1 MTTTGAGYPR
11 PRSADEF
18 ERLCLRL
25 LRRHWQLQ
33 QLERIRDPE
42 RRERGLHLLEISG
55 RPRLAAVRCELRE
68 SQNALSADEIKDA
81 AERALSLGLP
91 IGRFVIATTAARG
104 QNLRRILYDLNR
116 AQKGNGPG
124 AIEVIA
130 WDDIQ
135 ELLDE
140 YPQVLTEFGAAA
152 KRQAITR
159 ADSLVRFDAHPVVC
173 DPNETPQGAFEAEI
187 SAAVEFIN
195 QRSFQMARLVLLRLR
210 EQNWTELSAA
220 QKYRVLTNLGVAWLR
235 EGEARRA
242 AMLFIAARSLAS
254 EDELACTNEA
264 LAHELLGERDRAHAL
279 ADRLRMQF
287 PSSGRALALWL
298 NNAPLTM
305 GAGAL
310 EAGLA
315 PELGADPEVAMVMAR
330 RALSSADYTR
340 AESYARAA
348 AQTLAVV
355 SDPWLILGQSILL
368 AELSASTA
376 ALTPIAAPEPPVAGE
391 TPAPLSADARIR
403 EAEHC
408 FSQAIEFAQ
417 HEGSAQNEVQGLIG
431 RAQARIALH
440 DPDGAGKDIE
450 QAHALKQEDA
460 NGLVEYGIV
469 LRGRGDLNQAI
480 EVFRRAVAV
489 GGRDD
494 AEYDLAITLRERD
507 EPGDLQL
514 AAGILTRVLARPDSV
529 PQGDFPFAI
538 AATAD
543 VLARLER
550 WHEADA
556 MLAGLPDG
564 TIAQP
569 GLSILRANLRL
580 TQGKFDQASLLADD
594 ALAAY
599 TAATSVED
607 GRKLAALLHDLGRY
621 REALP
626 LWQTVAAKGSASD
639 SRRLVECASRMG
651 REDIITATVRGG
663 APEANAADDSDSDL
677 SDLARLEQT
686 DPEAAI
692 EVIQQYLAKHPDD
705 AVMRLRRSVAA
716 GRVGRRE
723 LVSAEPAAM
732 PPAREVAVALGREA
746 VRIMREGGR
755 AGEALSYAYEMLR
768 RHPNDITAHRAYLGV
783 LGPIG
788 PLPHVADFDT
798 ASAGAAVCFVEQ
810 DTNVE
815 KWIVLED
822 ANDPDEARDEF
833 GPGSPM
839 AKALKAKRV
848 GDKFQ
853 LPEGRFSRKAG
864 VVKQILSK
872 YAWRLSDCASG
883 WSKRFPG
890 QPEIEIEP
898 IRAEAV
904 DWAALPE
911 MLDTLLPAAAPRE
924 DPGGAL
930 ERAYQSNPIPIHAIA
945 EHMGVNDLQTMF
957 IMAQRPDASIK
968 CCLGTPAE
976 LDEAQG
982 FFDRAN
988 SIVID
993 LTAIATLCMLGRLG
1007 LLASWP
1013 RQFLVS
1019 QGTLAEL
1026 RRLQFKDTLLR
1037 LPPGFSTSINGN
1049 GPDNKLRADVQLKA
1063 LADAIASVCRVRDGA
1078 PLAAIESGRRE
1089 RAIRLLGRHGAESV
1103 VLAAMPGHVLWS
1115 DDRILAGFAKA
1126 EFGVRRVWTAAAL
1139 QARVRA
1145 GCLDPGEVATTN
1157 TKLAGWGYSF
1167 STPTIDMILRAG
1179 SVAMWNPDQFPLRQA
1194 LDQFANPSI
1203 GLADALRLTA
1213 ELIVR
1218 IYNDSN
1224 QRGTRRT
1231 FTTRLIDRIASRPGG
1246 RDAIEALPRSL
1257 PVRFGLDLI
1266 RARELSDVIRGWT
1279 ASTAAREESAP
1290 MQGRGAS
1297 EMRAIA

>member
-1 MTTTGAGYPR
+1 MAITGAGYPR
-11 PRSADEF
+11 PRSVDEF

-25 LRRHWQLQ
+25 LRRHLQLP

-42 RRERGLHLLEISG
+42 RREGGLHLLEISG

-68 SQNALSADEIKDA
+68 SQNALSANEIKVA
-81 AERALSLGLP
+81 VERALSLGLP
-91 IGRFVIATTAARG
+91 IGRFVIVTTAARG
-104 QNLRRILYDLNR
+104 QSLQRILYDLNR

-130 WDDIQ
+130 WEDIQ

-140 YPQVLTEFGAAA
+140 YPQVLTEFGAVA

-159 ADSLVRFDAHPVVC
+159 ADSLVRFDARPVVLEPG
-173 DPNETPQGAFEAEI
+173 DTPLDALEAEI
-187 SAAVEFIN
+187 AAAAEFIN

-210 EQNWTELSAA
+210 ERHWTELSAA

-235 EGEARRA
+235 EREARRA
-242 AMLFIAARSLAS
+242 AMLFIAARSLAP

-298 NNAPLTM
+298 NNAPLTIS
-305 GAGAL
+305 AGAL
-310 EAGLA
+310 EANVA
-315 PELGADPEVAMVMAR
+315 TELGADPEVAMVMAR
-330 RALSSADYTR
+330 RALSSADYPR
-340 AESYARAA
+340 AERYARAA
-348 AQTLAVV
+348 AQTLAGV

-368 AELSASTA
+368 AELSASITA
-376 ALTPIAAPEPPVAGE
+376 PISAPPAAGE
-391 TPAPLSADARIR
+391 SPAPGGEDSRVRD
-403 EAEHC
+403 AEHC
-408 FSQAIEFAQ
+408 FSQAIDFAQ

-480 EVFRRAVAV
+480 EVFRRAVVV

-514 AAGILTRVLARPDSV
+514 AAEILTRVLARPESI
-529 PQGDFPFAI
+529 PQGDVPFAV

-564 TIAQP
+564 AIPAP

-580 TQGKFDQASLLADD
+580 TQGKFDQASRMADE

-599 TAATSVED
+599 SASTPAEE
-607 GRKLAALLHDLGRY
+607 GLKLAALLHDLGRY

-626 LWQTVAAKGSASD
+626 LWQTLAANGSAAD
-639 SRRLVECASRMG
+639 SRRLLECASRLG
-651 REDIITATVRGG
+651 RDDIITVTVRGG
-663 APEANAADDSDSDL
+663 AHEENAAASADSGA
-677 SDLARLEQT
+677 SDLARVEQA

-692 EVIQQYLAKHPDD
+692 EMIQQYLAQHPDD
-705 AVMRLRRSVAA
+705 AVMRLRRSIAA
-716 GRVGRRE
+716 ERVGRRE
-723 LVSAEPAAM
+723 LVIADPAAM
-732 PPAREVAVALGREA
+732 PPAHTVPVVLGRDA

-755 AGEALSYAYEMLR
+755 ASEALSYAYELLR
-768 RHPNDITAHRAYLGV
+768 RHRDDINAHRAYLGA

-798 ASAGAAVCFVEQ
+798 ASAGAAVCFAEQ
-810 DTNVE
+810 DTNIE

-822 ANDPDEARDEF
+822 ANDPDESLDEF
-833 GPGSPM
+833 GPSSAM
-839 AKALKAKRV
+839 AKALKGKRV

-864 VVKQILSK
+864 VVKQIVSK
-872 YAWRLSDCASG
+872 YAWRLGDCESG

-890 QPEIEIEP
+890 QPEIELEP
-898 IRAEAV
+898 IRPEAV
-904 DWAALPE
+904 DWTALPALLE
-911 MLDTLLPAAAPRE
+911 TLLPAASRRE
-924 DPGGAL
+924 EPVDAL

-945 EHMGVNDLQTMF
+945 ERMRVNDLQTMF
-957 IMAQRPDASIK
+957 MMALRPEALIK

-976 LDEAQG
+976 LDEALG

-988 SIVID
+988 VVVID
-993 LTAIATLCMLGRLG
+993 LTAIATLCMLGRLS

-1013 RQFLVS
+1013 RQFVVS
-1019 QGTLAEL
+1019 QGTLTEL
-1026 RRLQFKDTLLR
+1026 RRLQFEDVLLR
-1037 LPPGFSTSINGN
+1037 LPPGFSTSVSGN
-1049 GPDNKLRADVQLKA
+1049 GLDNKLRADVQLKA
-1063 LADAIASVCRVRDGA
+1063 LADAIGSVCRVRDGA
-1078 PLAAIESGRRE
+1078 ALAAIESDRRE
-1089 RAIRLLGRHGAESV
+1089 RAVKLFGRHGAESV

-1115 DDRILAGFAKA
+1115 DDHILASFAKA

-1145 GCLDPGEVATTN
+1145 GCLDPAEVATTN

-1167 STPTIDMILRAG
+1167 STPTIDTILRAG
-1179 SVAMWNPDQFPLRQA
+1179 AVAMWNPDQFPLRQA
-1194 LDQFANPSI
+1194 LDQFASPSI
-1203 GLADALRLTA
+1203 SLADAVRLAA

-1218 IYNDSN
+1218 VYNDPN

-1231 FTTRLIDRIASRPGG
+1231 FTTRLIDRLASRPGG
-1246 RDAIEALPRSL
+1246 RDPIEALPRSL
-1257 PVRFGLDLI
+1257 PIRFGLDLI

-1279 ASTAAREESAP
+1279 AASAAREDSAP
-1290 MQGRGAS
+1290 AQVSRAS
-1297 EMRAIA
+1297 EMRASA